1 MDTIEYNNIVSRS
14 CRAPLAF
21 SRPSANKEAGKD
33 KDVHAEKG
41 NRKKEREPG

>member
-1 MDTIEYNNIVSRS
+1 MDTIESNNVLSRS

-21 SRPSANKEAGKD
+21 IWPSADKEVGKD